1 MTEEVVLCG
10 FHQCIYKVE
19 EDYQLLMDE
28 KWVLG
33 TAWEVLAMCL
43 TAWIVVKN
51 FCELRR
57 SSTGWTAG
65 GCLAVLMKTHVFYFA
80 A

>member
-1 MTEEVVLCG
+1 
-10 FHQCIYKVE
+10 
-19 EDYQLLMDE
+19 MDE

-33 TAWEVLAMCL
+33 TAWEVLAVCL
-43 TAWIVVKN
+43 AAWIVVKT